1 MNIEE
6 ILSKTPS
13 KACALLEEYYK
24 EKSDLTK
31 QDSSSFNREQA
42 QQLCDLLFKESE
54 KESVRVEN
62 IRVILRLMAN
72 VSDHDEAV
80 LQLLSVDSLTSSM
93 MSLFQVIE
101 KFLMNQRPEDEM
113 SAIEARIKDGWE
125 KLFTNFLITI
135 HSLCERVEGKQIFG
149 EKFIPVCVRVVKEK
163 GYDVFVRRHAAECIN
178 QMIKHSK
185 ENKTVLLQESHLIN
199 QLAASL
205 INSGDFTLQ
214 ANITEVLYRLL
225 SWSNMSDSSLK
236 SVFSCFDELS
246 DKIIVIFKK
255 IKGDETFVECIRSFV
270 MELNDQMSE
279 DKRTVYSIKSSEM
292 NMGSFTCFPEW
303 VDFGT
308 KSMSCFIP
316 QPDDDTKDVVDFE
329 YTNIR
334 TLRLS
339 YKQQKLILQLFNE
352 IAGFEGCYDATKDDQ
367 IIGISMTKESLQLIK
382 KNISGLIS
390 VCREKNKQKEELLNQ
405 PPVPEGLLVTGDTP
419 NSRKV
424 SITAIP
430 LKTSC
435 LTSTPPTDE
444 VKQAV
449 KEISIQDPQEQKKE
463 STKKMSDDNEKK
475 GKKDEREVSTRSR
488 AKSLSAEKKEKS
500 LSSKKRAAT
509 TSKKKTK
516 SVEIAPQVTEI
527 PEITTKIGDLL
538 EQVVTSPIP
547 EIEKQRDDTSSV
559 ANNDRVSDWENIF
572 DRPLL
577 SLSDAF
583 SSTTT
588 STVSNS
594 VLDDLDTM
602 SHDTERSPLVPR
614 RLFEEPS
621 EIDTTFGGFN
631 LDDTNINM
639 ELEKTPA
646 NSKGKKKGTK
656 RKKEDALDDDDD
668 FSSEVAAMMSTIIKK
683 QQEKKNRKIEVMKK
697 SCADKIKKM
706 INDTKKN
713 RLKEREALATC
724 YKQSIQEIE
733 ESQMKLAKKMRATY
747 TKFQQDMASYAQ
759 KHQEL
764 DTRRKSEHE
773 LHKERLSLLKTKDLT
788 ECSLLEKKVK
798 EEITRTSK
806 EMDSVLRPTE
816 TSDKERQLRALIV
829 QLFK

>member
-1 MNIEE
+1 M
-6 ILSKTPS
+6 
-13 KACALLEEYYK
+13 
-24 EKSDLTK
+24 
-31 QDSSSFNREQA
+31 
-42 QQLCDLLFKESE
+42 KESE
-54 KESVRVEN
+54 KENVRVDN

-72 VSDHDEAV
+72 ISDHDEAV
-80 LQLLSVDSLTSSM
+80 LQLLSVDSLSSSLM
-93 MSLFQVIE
+93 ILFQAIE
-101 KFLMNQRPEDEM
+101 KFLTNQLPEDEM
-113 SAIEARIKDGWE
+113 SAVEARIKDGWE

-149 EKFIPVCVRVVKEK
+149 EKFIPACVRVVKEK

-185 ENKTVLLQESHLIN
+185 ENKNVLLQESHLMN
-199 QLAASL
+199 QLAESL
-205 INSGDFTLQ
+205 ISSGDFTLQ
-214 ANITEVLYRLL
+214 ANITEVLFRLL
-225 SWSNMSDSSLK
+225 SWSNMSDSTLK
-236 SVFSCFDELS
+236 SVFSCFEDLS
-246 DKIIVIFKK
+246 DKIVVIFKK
-255 IKGDETFVECIRSFV
+255 IKGDDTFVDCIRSFV
-270 MELNDQMSE
+270 MEMNEQISE
-279 DKRTVYSIKSSEM
+279 EKRTVYSIKTSEM

-316 QPDDDTKDVVDFE
+316 QPDDETKDVVDFE

-367 IIGISMTKESLQLIK
+367 VIGISMTKESLQLIK

-390 VCREKNKQKEELLNQ
+390 VCREKNKQKEDLLNQ
-405 PPVPEGLLVTGDTP
+405 PPIPEGIVGDTP

-430 LKTSC
+430 LRTSGSA
-435 LTSTPPTDE
+435 STPPTDE
-444 VKQAV
+444 MKQTV
-449 KEISIQDPQEQKKE
+449 KEVSIQAQQPQEKNESVQKKE
-463 STKKMSDDNEKK
+463 ASEKTSDVKDKKE
-475 GKKDEREVSTRSR
+475 KKDEKEPSLRSR
-488 AKSLSAEKKEKS
+488 AKSLSSEKKEKPQ
-500 LSSKKRAAT
+500 SSKKRAAT

-577 SLSDAF
+577 GFSDAF
-583 SSTTT
+583 STATT
-588 STVSNS
+588 STTVSNS

-631 LDDTNINM
+631 LDDTNM
-639 ELEKTPA
+639 ELEKTPVKA
-646 NSKGKKKGTK
+646 KKKGTK

-683 QQEKKNRKIEVMKK
+683 QQEKKNRKIEAIKQA
-697 SCADKIKKM
+697 CAEKIKKM

-724 YKQSIQEIE
+724 YKQSVLEIE
-733 ESQMKLAKKMRATY
+733 ESQMRLAKKMRATY

-764 DTRRKSEHE
+764 DARRKTEHE
-773 LHKERLSLLKTKDLT
+773 LHKERLSLL
-788 ECSLLEKKVK
+788 
-798 EEITRTSK
+798 SK
-806 EMDSVLRPTE
+806 
-816 TSDKERQLRALIV
+816 
-829 QLFK
+829 